1 MNEMNTMK
9 RIGWVDA
16 LKGYAICMM
25 MFSHM
30 EFAPDSV
37 KNFISPLFLAAFFV
51 AAGYTFH
58 ATADMRSFFLKKC
71 RTLLWPWLVFASFN
85 IFLTQI
91 LTFSEQEP
99 LGRQFLDLFLQ
110 IRGQNDGLW
119 FFPCMFAVTVLYEI
133 LHQLIPDKRLFF
145 AIQPFLLL
153 LGMFYTLSG
162 GADLPW
168 HVQMWGAGCFY
179 MSLGYGLR
187 LYEAKLSFLLGKVPL
202 LISFSVFTVSSVLCV
217 YFYPYTHINF
227 YDYGFSVP
235 FYFIIMLSGVLFS
248 LNAVR
253 LLPPFQI
260 MQYAGRNSLM
270 YFAFHGK
277 PKRLFTVLFARL
289 GLITD
294 NMLLNLLLA
303 LAELVVLAYLLVI
316 PCEIIH
322 RFFPFLLGQKRKKDC
337 EIIKHIP

>member
-1 MNEMNTMK
+1 MSKNSVTK
-9 RIGWVDA
+9 RIEWVDA

-30 EFAPDSV
+30 EFAPDFV
-37 KNFISPLFLAAFFV
+37 KNFISPIFLAAFFV

-58 ATADMRSFFLKKC
+58 ASENFKTFFLKKC

-85 IFLTQI
+85 ILLTQI
-91 LTFSEQEP
+91 LTFSEQES
-99 LGRQFLDLFLQ
+99 LWKQFLDLFLQ

-119 FFPCMFAVTVLYEI
+119 FFPCMFAVVILYDI
-133 LHQLIPDKRLFF
+133 LHQCISDKRLFF
-145 AIQPFLLL
+145 AIQPLLLL

-168 HVQMWGAGCFY
+168 HIQMWGAGCFY
-179 MSLGYGLR
+179 MSLGYGFR
-187 LYEAKLSFLLGKVPL
+187 LYEARLAFFIGKIVLLVSFA
-202 LISFSVFTVSSVLCV
+202 VFTVSSILCMH
-217 YFYPYTHINF
+217 FYPDAHINF

-253 LLPPFQI
+253 LFPSFRL

-277 PKRLFTVLFARL
+277 PKRLFTVLFAKV
-289 GLITD
+289 GLITE
-294 NMLLNLLLA
+294 NWLLNLLLA
-303 LAELVVLAYLLVI
+303 LAELLVLSYLLII
-316 PCEIIH
+316 PCEIIR
-322 RFFPFLLGQKRKKDC
+322 RFFPFLLGQKKRN
-337 EIIKHIP
+337 EV